1 MIKMYLHGMSRR
13 FEEQT
18 RVGMGRKMVTVWG
31 KSIFTATVDKMPTL
45 TKSLLSVRRKT
56 KEEMVIYIK

>member
-1 MIKMYLHGMSRR
+1 MSRS

-18 RVGMGRKMVTVWG
+18 RVGMGRKIVTVWG
-31 KSIFTATVDKMPTL
+31 NSIFTAAVDKMPTL